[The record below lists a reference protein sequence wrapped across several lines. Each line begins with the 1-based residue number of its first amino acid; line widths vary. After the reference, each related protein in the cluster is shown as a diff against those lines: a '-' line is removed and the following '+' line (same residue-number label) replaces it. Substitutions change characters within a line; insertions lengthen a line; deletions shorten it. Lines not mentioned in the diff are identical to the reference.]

1 MVPPPAEPAA
11 PWDADVEV
19 CLSAFEQPA
28 SPPAAAMPAAPRKP
42 RLLRKPLL
50 WSVTGSL
57 SGRPAAAVLHYRA
70 HPLTIRASDPKLRRL
85 TKEGGNVP
93 DVARTLDLPSGQRFE
108 YWKHILT
115 NTFVP
120 LEVSAPGNGDDFRG
134 LLRGCELGSL
144 RFIEVSAE
152 AHTARRTAR
161 LVKAAPAGCY
171 KIGLQLRGSSVLI
184 QDGREATL
192 TPGDFTLYDT
202 DRPYTLAFSD
212 PHRMLVLAFPRDM
225 LGLPESR
232 LAGLT
237 ATRLPGASGGLA
249 TLIGP
254 FLAQVTDLLDEV
266 DGKDEVRLAGNVLD
280 LLGTVLTERLD
291 CSPADPDRAHR
302 ALMLQITSFIQEHLG
317 EADLAPA
324 QIAAAHHIS
333 LRQLHKL
340 FHASGTSVAG
350 WIRQRR
356 LERCGHDLRDPR
368 WSGRPVAAIG
378 ARWGY
383 PDPAHFSRLFKAAY
397 GVGPRDYRASVR

>member
-1 MVPPPAEPAA
+1 M
-11 PWDADVEV
+11 
-19 CLSAFEQPA
+19 
-28 SPPAAAMPAAPRKP
+28 
-42 RLLRKPLL
+42 
-50 WSVTGSL
+50 
-57 SGRPAAAVLHYRA
+57 
-70 HPLTIRASDPKLRRL
+70 
-85 TKEGGNVP
+85 P

-120 LEVSAPGNGDDFRG
+120 LEVSTPGNGDDF
-134 LLRGCELGSL
+134 
-144 RFIEVSAE
+144 
-152 AHTARRTAR
+152 
-161 LVKAAPAGCY
+161 
-171 KIGLQLRGSSVLI
+171 RGSSVLI

-212 PHRMLVLAFPRDM
+212 PHRMLVLVFPRDM

-237 ATRLPGASGGLA
+237 ATRLPGAGGGLA

-254 FLAQVTDLLDEV
+254 FLAQVADLLDEV
-266 DGKDEVRLAGNVLD
+266 DTRGGVRLAGNVLD

-302 ALMLQITSFIQEHLG
+302 ALMLQITSFIEEHLG

-340 FHASGTSVAG
+340 FHASGTTVAG

-397 GVGPRDYRASVR
+397 GVGPRDYRAQRAVTAVTYPRRQAACAGVQDGRRPTA